1 MTTMMGLETQMLS
14 ITITRKIKQ
23 RKVIGIHIDTM
34 DSTKMASK
42 MKKKVFRKL
51 IKKRTRMKMMK

>member
-1 MTTMMGLETQMLS
+1 MLS

-34 DSTKMASK
+34 DSIKMASMMTK
-42 MKKKVFRKL
+42 RVFRKL
-51 IKKRTRMKMMK
+51 IKKRTRIKMMK